1 MTGLIYEKDLSAMK
15 YAILISTRH
24 DRMVREIAADLDIPQ
39 IKLRKW
45 MMDRFDMLLLEN
57 LPARYD
63 QGKLSG
69 RKENHVAKNL
79 GAGLYTRAIPLISIS
94 EMDRVTERVQ
104 TLIRE
109 GKSEEEAVVIGRNM
123 IRDVILQ

>member
-1 MTGLIYEKDLSAMK
+1 MTGFLYEKDLSAMK
-15 YAILISTRH
+15 YAILTSTRH
-24 DRMVREIAADLDIPQ
+24 DRMVREVAAELEIPQ

-45 MMDRFDMLLLEN
+45 MMDRFDMILLEN

-63 QGKLSG
+63 QGKRG
-69 RKENHVAKNL
+69 RGDENAVLKNI
-79 GAGLYTRAIPLISIS
+79 GAGLYTHAIPLVSSS
-94 EMDRVTERVQ
+94 EMDRITERVQ

-109 GKSEEEAVVIGRNM
+109 GRSEEEAAIAGRNM